1 MSYTYT
7 ILEQEEI
14 TNNHSTSQY
23 DENGDAIPGTEV
35 IWTTTTLKTK
45 VEYDFS
51 GYGLHT
57 VDIAH
62 FNPQSNADVE
72 LGISNRAVT
81 EQRKLGLID

>member
-23 DENGDAIPGTEV
+23 DENGDSIPGTEV
-35 IWTTTTLKTK
+35 NWTTKTVKTK

-62 FNPQSNADVE
+62 FNPQSNDDIE

>member
-1 MSYTYT
+1 MSYTYQ
-7 ILEQEEI
+7 ILETEEI
-14 TNNHSTSQY
+14 TNNHTIFQY
-23 DENGDAIPGTEV
+23 DENGNEIPDTEV
-35 IWTTTTLKTK
+35 NWTTKTVKTK

-62 FNPQSNADVE
+62 FNPQSNADIE

-81 EQRKLGLID
+81 EQRKLGLGD